1 MKKRLL
7 GLAVALLCMA
17 GSELMQAQT
26 YDKEK
31 ATVAWD
37 FNSATDYDK
46 VTTIDP
52 IDGFSLANVNIGDL
66 EVKGTGTGQATNEQ
80 NEQVTFL
87 KLRPS
92 GSTKAVE
99 WTIKP
104 ARGLT
109 FTPTKV
115 SAYIQRFGTDAENG
129 VTVTAMLPDG
139 TKEELGN
146 FTAPRNN
153 KSQADDK
160 YGSHSNYTNRFE
172 IELSETQQ
180 KKLTSTDGFT
190 LQATVGVGSTKEG
203 GFSDVRIEGTLSGT
217 IENVEKHTI
226 TVKSAP
232 AEGGVITITPEAES
246 YEDGSEIK
254 ISANKNFGYEF
265 VNWTDEQGNE
275 ISTEPEFT
283 LTLTENTNLTAN
295 FKQINTYAL
304 TCNIE
309 GGGKE
314 YMVTYS
320 PQPTVIDGK
329 NMYEEGTSV
338 MLTASSNKIMSF
350 TNWSNGETSASITVD
365 MNEDV
370 ELTANYSALDYIVAW
385 DFIKPGSDSRKA
397 DFASEDNDAATLV
410 MRNSAGATSGWL
422 DKSLEAAGGYEG
434 RNAAVN
440 WRTTGL
446 GDYYWQT
453 MVNAEAFTDIKVASA
468 MAYNYNAYTKQDLQ
482 YSLDGE
488 TWYTVGSF
496 KIEGA
501 KNWQDKEFTLPSEAN
516 NQSKLYIRWISDK
529 SSAVAGTKAD
539 NDGIALSDIFITGT
553 KKLVD
558 DGTAP
563 ALVSTVPEEG
573 NANASANGKI
583 ILTFDEKVKI
593 ADDAMGYISITK
605 LEPKVS
611 GRTIMF
617 EYKGLE
623 YSTAYTFTLHGGSV
637 SDLTGNIYKEDIVIN
652 FSTKTRPAIAKA
664 MYDFIV
670 PDNGT
675 FTEAI
680 AAAEKR
686 EDTSKRFRIFIKK
699 GDYVIPASGTETVI
713 GNDGMAYP
721 SPITHI
727 TTPNISIIGEDMTNT
742 SIVNTLPDV
751 EIGGDNG
758 PTCPIEGLHKNQ
770 TIDLGKNAT
779 STYIQ
784 DITIKS
790 GMKDGRGRNGALE
803 DASDKTVCKNVC
815 LIGYQDTYLSN
826 NDRGRFYFEGGRLR
840 GRTDFLCG
848 KGDVL
853 YNGVELMM
861 CEAGGYIC
869 APSNPKQYGYIF
881 NRCTIKGEDSDVD
894 GSYAL
899 GRPWGSG
906 TPIAIYINTTMEAQP
921 KAEGWNEM
929 SGGWPARFAEYNST
943 TASGTIINLDNRKK
957 TFGDGHENNPVLTAA
972 EAAQLTIE
980 KVMEGDDDW
989 DPTSV
994 TEQASAPKNVILQ
1007 GTTLSW
1013 ETSNYVLCWAVCKDG
1028 KVIAFTTEPSYTVDN
1043 SKAKYSVRA
1052 ANEMGGLGEATE
1064 AGTADHINSTGKANE
1079 SVKTSYYNI
1088 SGMKTAIPH
1097 NGINIRV
1104 DMLEDG
1110 TTKTTKILK

>member
-1 MKKRLL
+1 MKKRLI
-7 GLAVALLCMA
+7 GLTVALLCMV
-17 GSELMQAQT
+17 GSGLMQAQT

-66 EVKGTGTGQATNEQ
+66 EVIGTGTGQATNEQ

-92 GSTKAVE
+92 GSTKAAE

-172 IELSETQQ
+172 IELTEAQQ
-180 KKLTSTDGFT
+180 QKLTSTDGFT

-226 TVKSAP
+226 TAKAAP

-254 ISANKNFGYEF
+254 ISANKNFGYVF

-275 ISTEPEFT
+275 ISSEPEFT
-283 LTLTENTNLTAN
+283 LTMTENTNLTAN
-295 FKQINTYAL
+295 FKKINTYAL

-314 YMVTYS
+314 YMITYS

-338 MLTASSNKIMSF
+338 MLTASSNKIMAF
-350 TNWSNGETSASITVD
+350 TNWSNGETSASITID

-397 DFASEDNDAATLV
+397 DFASEDNDAVTLV
-410 MRNSAGATSGWL
+410 MRNPAGATSGWL

-446 GDYYWQT
+446 GEYYWQT

-488 TWYTVGSF
+488 TWNTVGSF
-496 KIEGA
+496 EIEGA

-529 SSAVAGTKAD
+529 NSAVAGTKAD

-563 ALVSTVPEEG
+563 TLVSTVPEEG

-593 ADDAMGYISITK
+593 TDDAMGYIGVTE

-623 YSTAYTFTLHGGSV
+623 YSTSYTFTLHGGSV
-637 SDLTGNIYKEDIVIN
+637 SDLTDNTYKEDIVIN
-652 FSTKTRPAIAKA
+652 FSTKTRPTIAKA

-670 PDNGT
+670 PDDGT

-699 GDYVIPASGTETVI
+699 GDYVIPASETETIV
-713 GNDGMAYP
+713 GSDGVSYP

-727 TTPNISIIGEDMTNT
+727 TTPNISIIGEDMEST

-751 EIGGDNG
+751 EINGDYG
-758 PTCPIEGLHKNQ
+758 PASPIEGLHKNQ

-869 APSNPKQYGYIF
+869 APSNPRQYGYVF
-881 NRCTIKGEDSDVD
+881 NGCTVKGENPDVD
-894 GSYAL
+894 GNYAL

-906 TPIAIYINTTMEAQP
+906 TPIALYINTTMEALP

-972 EAAQLTIE
+972 EAAQLTTE
-980 KVMEGDDDW
+980 KVMGGDDDW
-989 DPTSV
+989 DPTSL
-994 TEQASAPKNVILQ
+994 TEQASAPKNVVLQ

-1028 KVIAFTTEPSYTVDN
+1028 KVIAFTTEPSYTVDD

-1052 ANEMGGLGEATE
+1052 ANEMGGLSEATE
-1064 AGTADHINSTGKANE
+1064 SGIADHINSTGKTSE

-1088 SGMKTAIPH
+1088 GGMKTAIPH

-1110 TTKTTKILK
+1110 TSKTTKIFK

>member
-7 GLAVALLCMA
+7 GLTVALLCMA
-17 GSELMQAQT
+17 GSGLMRAQT

-31 ATVAWD
+31 ATVTWD

-172 IELSETQQ
+172 IELTEAQQ
-180 KKLTSTDGFT
+180 QKLTSTEGFT

-226 TVKSAP
+226 TAKAVP

-275 ISTEPEFT
+275 ISTEPEIT

-309 GGGKE
+309 GGGKD
-314 YMVTYS
+314 YMITYS

-397 DFASEDNDAATLV
+397 DFASEDNDAVTLV

-488 TWYTVGSF
+488 TWNTVGSF
-496 KIEGA
+496 EIEGA

-529 SSAVAGTKAD
+529 NSAVAGTTAD

-593 ADDAMGYISITK
+593 ADDAKGYIGITE

-623 YSTAYTFTLHGGSV
+623 YSTSYTFTLPGGSV
-637 SDLTGNIYKEDIVIN
+637 SDLTDNAYEEDIAIN
-652 FSTKTRPAIAKA
+652 FSTKTRPTIAKA

-670 PDNGT
+670 PDDGT

-699 GDYVIPASGTETVI
+699 GDYVIPASDTETI
-713 GNDGMAYP
+713 LGSDGVSYP

-727 TTPNISIIGEDMTNT
+727 TTPNVSIIGEDMEST

-751 EIGGDNG
+751 EIDGEYG
-758 PTCPIEGLHKNQ
+758 PVCPIEGLHNNQ

-790 GMKDGRGRNGALE
+790 GMKDARGRNGALE

-815 LIGYQDTYLSN
+815 LVGYQDTYLSN

-869 APSNPKQYGYIF
+869 APSNPRQYGYVF
-881 NRCTIKGEDSDVD
+881 NGCTVKGENPDVD
-894 GSYAL
+894 GTYAL

-906 TPIAIYINTTMEAQP
+906 TPIALYINTTMEALP

-972 EAAQLTIE
+972 EAAQLTTE
-980 KVMEGDDDW
+980 KVMGGDDDW
-989 DPTSV
+989 DPTSL
-994 TEQASAPKNVILQ
+994 TEQASAPKNVVLQ

-1028 KVIAFTTEPSYTVDN
+1028 KVIAFTTEPSYTVDDT
-1043 SKAKYSVRA
+1043 KAKYSVRA
-1052 ANEMGGLGEATE
+1052 ANEMGGLSKATE
-1064 AGTADHINSTGKANE
+1064 AGTADHINSTGKTSE

-1088 SGMKTAIPH
+1088 GGMKTAMPH
-1097 NGINIRV
+1097 NGINIKV